1 MTSIKTATV
10 NVRIQE
16 NVKVEAE
23 AILKKLG
30 LTRATA
36 IDLFYRQIIM
46 HNGIPF
52 PLEIKKDDPKDKKR
66 WRKIIQVEKLLNI
79 ISNNELNK
87 FSGDSLKERVLNNI
101 KYERIQKQVNNLSKK
116 VKNEKQFNRQVEL
129 NIELKKLKNK
139 LSKILK

>member
-52 PLEIKKDDPKDKKR
+52 LLQ
-66 WRKIIQVEKLLNI
+66 IQ
-79 ISNNELNK
+79 
-87 FSGDSLKERVLNNI
+87 
-101 KYERIQKQVNNLSKK
+101 NNL
-116 VKNEKQFNRQVEL
+116 V
-129 NIELKKLKNK
+129 
-139 LSKILK
+139 LSREDSTV

>member
-23 AILKKLG
+23 EILKKLG

-46 HNGIPF
+46 HIGIPF
-52 PLEIKKDDPKDKKR
+52 PLEIKKET
-66 WRKIIQVEKLLNI
+66 ITEK
-79 ISNNELNK
+79 
-87 FSGDSLKERVLNNI
+87 
-101 KYERIQKQVNNLSKK
+101 
-116 VKNEKQFNRQVEL
+116 
-129 NIELKKLKNK
+129 
-139 LSKILK
+139 

>member
-1 MTSIKTATV
+1 MEVLVMTSIKTATV

-52 PLEIKKDDPKDKKR
+52 LLQ
-66 WRKIIQVEKLLNI
+66 IQ
-79 ISNNELNK
+79 NNSVLSRE
-87 FSGDSLKERVLNNI
+87 DSTV
-101 KYERIQKQVNNLSKK
+101 
-116 VKNEKQFNRQVEL
+116 
-129 NIELKKLKNK
+129 
-139 LSKILK
+139 

>member
-16 NVKVEAE
+16 NVKIEAE

-52 PLEIKKDDPKDKKR
+52 PLEIKKDTPKDDLTPK
-66 WRKIIQVEKLLNI
+66 
-79 ISNNELNK
+79 S
-87 FSGDSLKERVLNNI
+87 
-101 KYERIQKQVNNLSKK
+101 
-116 VKNEKQFNRQVEL
+116 
-129 NIELKKLKNK
+129 
-139 LSKILK
+139 

>member
-16 NVKVEAE
+16 NIKVEAE
-23 AILKKLG
+23 EILKKLG

-52 PLEIKKDDPKDKKR
+52 PLEIKEDDPKDKNRFSSQRRIKAL
-66 WRKIIQVEKLLNI
+66 KIRGIEPI
-79 ISNNELNK
+79 IE
-87 FSGDSLKERVLNNI
+87 E
-101 KYERIQKQVNNLSKK
+101 
-116 VKNEKQFNRQVEL
+116 
-129 NIELKKLKNK
+129 
-139 LSKILK
+139 ILV